1 MRHVFRGANFCAD
14 ALARREV
21 SQPEDFVVFDT
32 PPSIDIISYVNSDAN
47 GLYYGR
53 LTTAT
58 LAIMA
63 TS

>member
-1 MRHVFRGANFCAD
+1 M
-14 ALARREV
+14 
-21 SQPEDFVVFDT
+21 FDT
-32 PPSIDIISYVNSDAN
+32 PPSIDIISYVNSYAN

-63 TS
+63 S

>member
-1 MRHVFRGANFCAD
+1 MEHVFREANFCAD
-14 ALARREV
+14 ALARRGV
-21 SQPEDFVVFDT
+21 FQTKDFAILDA

-53 LTTAT
+53 LTIAT

-63 TS
+63 S